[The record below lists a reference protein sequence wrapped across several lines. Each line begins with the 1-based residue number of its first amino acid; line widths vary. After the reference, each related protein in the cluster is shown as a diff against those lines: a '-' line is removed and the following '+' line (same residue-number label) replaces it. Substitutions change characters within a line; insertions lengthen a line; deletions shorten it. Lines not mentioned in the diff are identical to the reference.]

1 MSVFMKR
8 LSFFICHAFI
18 LLVLPLW
25 VRSQTREAEL
35 NYLKYCVKILAA
47 DSMGGREA
55 GSKQAD
61 MAAGFIAGE
70 FMKAKISSFFTA
82 SYFQDFTYKRDSA
95 VINTANIIA
104 SIDNKA
110 SSNIII
116 ASHYDHIGFG
126 GKRSRSYGKHEVHNG
141 ADDDA
146 SGVAMMLALAKEI
159 KASQIK
165 QFNFIFIAFSGHE
178 DGLFGSEYFV
188 KNSLKDGKNIKLMI
202 NLDMVGRAD
211 TLNPELFVAGN
222 DSSLTSEFIQGAA
235 GKYQII
241 LKNKQLT
248 MGDHS
253 VFASFN
259 IPVLL
264 FTTGMEDDY
273 HKVSDDESLINYKVM
288 GEIEK
293 MIMEFLIQVK

>member
-1 MSVFMKR
+1 
-8 LSFFICHAFI
+8 
-18 LLVLPLW
+18 
-25 VRSQTREAEL
+25 
-35 NYLKYCVKILAA
+35 
-47 DSMGGREA
+47 
-55 GSKQAD
+55 
-61 MAAGFIAGE
+61 
-70 FMKAKISSFFTA
+70 
-82 SYFQDFTYKRDSA
+82 
-95 VINTANIIA
+95 
-104 SIDNKA
+104 
-110 SSNIII
+110 
-116 ASHYDHIGFG
+116 
-126 GKRSRSYGKHEVHNG
+126 
-141 ADDDA
+141 
-146 SGVAMMLALAKEI
+146 
-159 KASQIK
+159 
-165 QFNFIFIAFSGHE
+165 
-178 DGLFGSEYFV
+178 
-188 KNSLKDGKNIKLMI
+188 MI